1 MHKSHRRSRFSFSDI
16 SRLTVTEDAA
26 IDFAEQLRWPNGICC
41 HRCESAN
48 ITRLRGRRGRY
59 RCRACAR
66 QFSIRTGTPME
77 CSRLPISTWLRG
89 LWLIISSS
97 KGISSLK
104 LAEMLGIQQKSAWF
118 LGHRVRAMMAWAVR
132 APISGSIVEIDEVYA
147 GAPPRKRNSGG
158 PTGVKSGR
166 GPRRPL
172 VLTVAVR
179 GGEVR
184 FRQIKSHG
192 MADIGPATDAIVAS
206 SGTFMTDSL
215 PAYSVLSGE
224 HRTVKHSDKEFSRTD
239 PDGIETHV
247 NTAESCHADLRRM
260 VLGVHHWISQKHLD
274 RYLDDLAFRRSHRKT
289 DFHSKLQQVFASPNR
304 ITYKDLASSS

>member
-1 MHKSHRRSRFSFSDI
+1 MHKSHRRSRFSFTDI
-16 SRLTVTEDAA
+16 SRLTATEDAA
-26 IDFAEQLRWPNGICC
+26 IVFAEQLRWPSGISC
-41 HRCESAN
+41 HRCDSTN
-48 ITRLRGRRGRY
+48 ITHLSERRGRY
-59 RCRACAR
+59 RCRTCAR

-118 LGHRVRAMMAWAVR
+118 LAHRVRAMMAWVVPHP
-132 APISGSIVEIDEVYA
+132 PISGSIVELDEVYA
-147 GAPPRKRNSGG
+147 GAKPRQKSGGG

-172 VLTVAVR
+172 VLTAAVR

-192 MADIGPATDAIVAS
+192 KSDIGSAADARMTELSLVSKPKRGKSGHREMAPDPRLTNPYWSSRLFAEGDRRS
-206 SGTFMTDSL
+206 SGASVARTGGAQHSL
-215 PAYSVLSGE
+215 LLKG
-224 HRTVKHSDKEFSRTD
+224 KSDGPPRNNVD
-239 PDGIETHV
+239 
-247 NTAESCHADLRRM
+247 A
-260 VLGVHHWISQKHLD
+260 
-274 RYLDDLAFRRSHRKT
+274 AFAVAT
-289 DFHSKLQQVFASPNR
+289 
-304 ITYKDLASSS
+304 